1 VGIPVDVSTDRS
13 RLDRGLVHRFLHDD
27 AYWSKGIDRA
37 AVETAI
43 DSSLCFGAYSGNTQV
58 GFARM
63 VTDRATFAYL
73 CDVFV
78 VPSHRGLGIGK
89 LLVEAALD
97 HPDVWGLRRVI
108 LATADAHGLYE
119 SLGFG
124 RLVGPERFMAIELT
138 PAEAYEW
145 PAPAPWPP
153 LRPRP
158 APPKPRGK

>member
-1 VGIPVDVSTDRS
+1 MHVEVSTDRS
-13 RLDRGLVHRFLHDD
+13 RLDRDLVHRFLHDD
-27 AYWSKGIDRA
+27 AYWCRGISRA

-43 DSSLCFGAYSGNTQV
+43 DGSLCFGAYSRGIQV
-58 GFARM
+58 GFARV

-78 VPSHRGLGIGK
+78 VPSHRGRGIGK

-119 SLGFG
+119 ALGFE
-124 RLVGPERFMAIELT
+124 RLVEPERFMAIELT
-138 PAEAYEW
+138 PSEAYES
-145 PAPAPWPP
+145 PAFPPWPP
-153 LRPRP
+153 SRPRP
-158 APPKPRGK
+158 GPPTRP